1 MTGYVANTDHD
12 WFDFLR
18 RRPEPWD
25 EVNFWNPSD
34 RAAFRGSPGA
44 PFFFRLKAPRNV
56 IGGFGLVSM
65 YTALPEWLAWECFG
79 EANGAATLGHL
90 TTRLARLRGA
100 NQIKAARDGGPP
112 QIGCILLSQP
122 VFFPEH
128 LWVRQPADWSAP
140 IVRYKS
146 YALQEGEGARVW
158 RECQERAAMLG
169 VSYLALA
176 KGVAEPMQESLF
188 GERYGSPVLVRPRL
202 GQGTFRVAVTDAYR
216 RACAVTGEHS
226 LPVLEAAHIQ
236 PYAQYGRHEVSNGLL
251 LRSDLHRLFDTG
263 YVTVTPDHA
272 IEVST
277 RLREDYQN
285 GRTYYPLH
293 GQRIT
298 VPERIDW
305 RPDPHLLAWHNE
317 QVFRG

>member
-34 RAAFRGSPGA
+34 RSGFRGLPGA
-44 PFFFRLKAPRNV
+44 PFFFRLKAPRNA
-56 IGGFGLVSM
+56 IGGFGLVAM

-79 EANGAATLGHL
+79 EANGAPTLRHL
-90 TTRLARLRGA
+90 TARLTRLRGA
-100 NQIKAARDGGPP
+100 NQIKVASDGGPP

-122 VFFPEH
+122 VFFPED

-146 YALQEGEGARVW
+146 YSLLEGEGARLW
-158 RECQERAAMLG
+158 RECLERAALLDA
-169 VSYLALA
+169 SLAGIA
-176 KGVAEPMQESLF
+176 TGVAEPEQSTRLF
-188 GERYGSPVLVRPRL
+188 DGYGSPTLIRPRL
-202 GQGTFRVAVTDAYR
+202 GQGAFRVAVTDAYQ
-216 RACAVTGEHS
+216 RACAATGEHS

-236 PYAQYGRHEVSNGLL
+236 PYAQYGRHEVRNGLL

-263 YVTVTPDHA
+263 YVTVTPDHS
-272 IEVST
+272 IEVSR

-298 VPERIDW
+298 VPERIDLQ
-305 RPDPHLLAWHNE
+305 PDPSLLAWHNE
-317 QVFRG
+317 EVFRG